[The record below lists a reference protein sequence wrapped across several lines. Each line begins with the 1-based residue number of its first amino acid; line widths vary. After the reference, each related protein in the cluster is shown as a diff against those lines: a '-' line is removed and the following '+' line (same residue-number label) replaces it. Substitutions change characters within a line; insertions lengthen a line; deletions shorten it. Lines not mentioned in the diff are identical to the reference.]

1 MRYQKSYLANTRR
14 HWRNLALGAALL
26 ALGACTE
33 EPPAK
38 PLPLVPAMRVA
49 DAEQMATARFP
60 GRARAGREVN
70 LSFRVTGPLIEF
82 PVDVGSEVEAG
93 QLLARMDPKDY
104 VAALG
109 TVSGQ
114 LESATASATRAEADF
129 RRINNVYQED
139 PGATSETALDL
150 ARAGR
155 DSSAATVRSL
165 TSAVKT
171 AQDQVDYTTLQA
183 PFSGVV
189 VATYVDNFETVI
201 AKQPILRLLDPS
213 SIEFVIN
220 VPESLIVYTRYVES
234 VSVTFDALPGVTV
247 YGRISKVGREAS
259 QATRTYPVTVVM
271 AQPEDGEILPGMAG
285 TAVVSGQLPDA
296 ARQVGIEIP
305 APAVFSGEDTS
316 KSFVWVID
324 ETSKTLQRREVTVG
338 RLGSQGILIKSG
350 LTPGEW
356 VVVRGANTVR
366 EGQQVRIA
374 DFSGKG
380 NAS

>member
-1 MRYQKSYLANTRR
+1 MGQQTSYHAISLKLCHKLVLA
-14 HWRNLALGAALL
+14 AALL
-26 ALGACTE
+26 GLGACTE

-150 ARAGR
+150 ARAAR

-213 SIEFVIN
+213 
-220 VPESLIVYTRYVES
+220 
-234 VSVTFDALPGVTV
+234 
-247 YGRISKVGREAS
+247 AS
-259 QATRTYPVTVVM
+259 NLSSTY
-271 AQPEDGEILPGMAG
+271 
-285 TAVVSGQLPDA
+285 
-296 ARQVGIEIP
+296 
-305 APAVFSGEDTS
+305 
-316 KSFVWVID
+316 
-324 ETSKTLQRREVTVG
+324 RR
-338 RLGSQGILIKSG
+338 
-350 LTPGEW
+350 
-356 VVVRGANTVR
+356 A
-366 EGQQVRIA
+366 
-374 DFSGKG
+374 
-380 NAS
+380 